1 MKLFKNFTPN
11 VAVYKNM
18 TIDSAFESFKNSKKI
33 SLGSIL
39 SKSFEFSGY
48 AGGLKSE
55 YVYLYS
61 IQNYKRGKK
70 YKYSKE
76 VHITYYVIPIKLI
89 EILNLKVIQKKRHFI
104 IQ

>member
-39 SKSFEFSGY
+39 SKSFEFSG
-48 AGGLKSE
+48 GGGICRWFK
-55 YVYLYS
+55 
-61 IQNYKRGKK
+61 KRICLSLF
-70 YKYSKE
+70 YSK
-76 VHITYYVIPIKLI
+76 L
-89 EILNLKVIQKKRHFI
+89 
-104 IQ
+104 